1 MGYTFSDSGSEDSE
15 VVYANSGF
23 LDKYSQEVLDSAV
36 GNDSRRLRPR
46 QYGGQTLD
54 VSKIF
59 TGQNG
64 WQVNTA
70 RRPSVKLR
78 QRVAR
83 LQSLLAARL
92 LVDPL
97 VAVFNTP
104 SSAYSDD
111 RNYFCEACAVCM
123 PAREQEWQTHTT
135 GLSHQCQMLSLS
147 ETGELGH
154 MPAGEADI
162 KHASA
167 LFNESML
174 TITSSLLLQPVASH
188 QM

>member
-15 VVYANSGF
+15 DHCVVYANSGF
-23 LDKYSQEVLDSAV
+23 LDKYAQEVLDSAV

-83 LQSLLAARL
+83 LQNLLAARL

-135 GLSHQCQMLSLS
+135 GLTHQCQMLSLS

-162 KHASA
+162 NLYQHFFMS
-167 LFNESML
+167 
-174 TITSSLLLQPVASH
+174 QC
-188 QM
+188 